1 MPISLTQPK
10 SQKQQ
15 RSFFIM
21 SAMKREYE
29 DKINQDLEN
38 KQEEKD
44 LLLDQFKKGE
54 IDLKTYVD
62 GMNAVDGMRV
72 MNGELS

>member
-1 MPISLTQPK
+1 MA
-10 SQKQQ
+10 
-15 RSFFIM
+15 
-21 SAMKREYE
+21 AMKREYE

>member
-1 MPISLTQPK
+1 MA
-10 SQKQQ
+10 
-15 RSFFIM
+15 
-21 SAMKREYE
+21 AMKREFE

>member
-1 MPISLTQPK
+1 MA
-10 SQKQQ
+10 
-15 RSFFIM
+15 
-21 SAMKREYE
+21 AMKREFE

-54 IDLKTYVD
+54 IDLKTYID

-72 MNGELS
+72 MNGKLS

>member
-1 MPISLTQPK
+1 MA
-10 SQKQQ
+10 
-15 RSFFIM
+15 
-21 SAMKREYE
+21 AMKREFE
-29 DKINQDLEN
+29 EKIKQDLEN

-54 IDLKTYVD
+54 IDLEAYVN

>member
-1 MPISLTQPK
+1 MA
-10 SQKQQ
+10 
-15 RSFFIM
+15 
-21 SAMKREYE
+21 AMKRELE

-44 LLLDQFKKGE
+44 LLLDQFKKGQ
-54 IDLKTYVD
+54 IDLKTYID
-62 GMNAVDGMRV
+62 GMNAVDDMHV

>member
-1 MPISLTQPK
+1 MA
-10 SQKQQ
+10 
-15 RSFFIM
+15 
-21 SAMKREYE
+21 AMKREFE

-62 GMNAVDGMRV
+62 GMNAVDGMRL
-72 MNGELS
+72 MNGKLS

>member
-1 MPISLTQPK
+1 MA
-10 SQKQQ
+10 
-15 RSFFIM
+15 
-21 SAMKREYE
+21 AMKREFE

-54 IDLKTYVD
+54 IDLKTYID
-62 GMNAVDGMRV
+62 GMNAVDGMHV

>member
-1 MPISLTQPK
+1 MA
-10 SQKQQ
+10 
-15 RSFFIM
+15 
-21 SAMKREYE
+21 AMKREFE

-72 MNGELS
+72 MNGKLS

>member
-1 MPISLTQPK
+1 MA
-10 SQKQQ
+10 
-15 RSFFIM
+15 
-21 SAMKREYE
+21 AMKRELE

-62 GMNAVDGMRV
+62 GMNAVDDMHV

>member
-1 MPISLTQPK
+1 MA
-10 SQKQQ
+10 
-15 RSFFIM
+15 
-21 SAMKREYE
+21 AMKRELE

-54 IDLKTYVD
+54 IDLKTYID
-62 GMNAVDGMRV
+62 GMNAVDDMHV

>member
-1 MPISLTQPK
+1 MA
-10 SQKQQ
+10 
-15 RSFFIM
+15 
-21 SAMKREYE
+21 AMKREFE

-54 IDLKTYVD
+54 IDLKTYID
-62 GMNAVDGMRV
+62 GMNAVDGMRL

>member
-1 MPISLTQPK
+1 MA
-10 SQKQQ
+10 
-15 RSFFIM
+15 
-21 SAMKREYE
+21 AMKREFE

-54 IDLKTYVD
+54 IDLEAYVN

>member
-1 MPISLTQPK
+1 MA
-10 SQKQQ
+10 
-15 RSFFIM
+15 
-21 SAMKREYE
+21 AMKREFE

-54 IDLKTYVD
+54 IDLKTYID
-62 GMNAVDGMRV
+62 GMNAVDDMHV
-72 MNGELS
+72 MNGKLS

>member
-1 MPISLTQPK
+1 MA
-10 SQKQQ
+10 
-15 RSFFIM
+15 
-21 SAMKREYE
+21 AMKREFE
-29 DKINQDLEN
+29 DKINQDFEN

-54 IDLKTYVD
+54 IDLKTYID
-62 GMNAVDGMRV
+62 GMNAVDDMHV

>member
-1 MPISLTQPK
+1 MA
-10 SQKQQ
+10 
-15 RSFFIM
+15 
-21 SAMKREYE
+21 AMKREFE

-62 GMNAVDGMRV
+62 GTNAVDGMRL
-72 MNGELS
+72 MNGKLS

>member
-1 MPISLTQPK
+1 MA
-10 SQKQQ
+10 
-15 RSFFIM
+15 
-21 SAMKREYE
+21 AMKREFE

-54 IDLKTYVD
+54 NDLKTYID
-62 GMNAVDGMRV
+62 GMNAVDGMRL
-72 MNGELS
+72 MNGKLS

>member
-1 MPISLTQPK
+1 MA
-10 SQKQQ
+10 
-15 RSFFIM
+15 
-21 SAMKREYE
+21 AMKREFE

-54 IDLKTYVD
+54 IDLKTYID

>member
-1 MPISLTQPK
+1 MA
-10 SQKQQ
+10 
-15 RSFFIM
+15 
-21 SAMKREYE
+21 AMKREFE

-54 IDLKTYVD
+54 IDLKTYID
-62 GMNAVDGMRV
+62 GMNAVDDMRL

>member
-1 MPISLTQPK
+1 MA
-10 SQKQQ
+10 
-15 RSFFIM
+15 
-21 SAMKREYE
+21 AMKREFE

-54 IDLKTYVD
+54 IDLKTYID
-62 GMNAVDGMRV
+62 GMNAVDGMRL
-72 MNGELS
+72 MNGKLS

>member
-1 MPISLTQPK
+1 MA
-10 SQKQQ
+10 
-15 RSFFIM
+15 
-21 SAMKREYE
+21 AMKREFE

-54 IDLKTYVD
+54 IDLKTYID
-62 GMNAVDGMRV
+62 GMNAVDDMHV

>member
-1 MPISLTQPK
+1 
-10 SQKQQ
+10 
-15 RSFFIM
+15 M

>member
-1 MPISLTQPK
+1 
-10 SQKQQ
+10 
-15 RSFFIM
+15 
-21 SAMKREYE
+21 MKREFE

-62 GMNAVDGMRV
+62 GMNAVDGMRL
-72 MNGELS
+72 MNGKLS